1 MRYLPSARITTPTP
15 VLRVDKA
22 STNYI
27 NKDFIELVKES
38 NLDSISHE
46 NIKVSHIDQYGLH
59 TNRTY
64 SSVLDKNLISEIR
77 EF

>member
-1 MRYLPSARITTPTP
+1 MRYLPSARITISSL

-22 STNYI
+22 NTNDI
-27 NKDFIELVKES
+27 NKDFMELVKES

-46 NIKVSHIDQYGLH
+46 NIKVLHIDQYGFH
-59 TNRTY
+59 TNKTY
-64 SSVLDKNLISEIR
+64 SSVLDKNLISGIC